1 MGSVSENQ
9 FIEQAE
15 APNAAAIEAALGSG
29 YTRYEAIMEA
39 AAGFMAD
46 WKFYGKKYGWKLKVH
61 DGDKALLELSVMDTE
76 LRVSIAA
83 REAEVEALRAGT
95 VGTIGTVG
103 TAGAD
108 GLSFAA
114 LLADGKAKEG
124 WGIRIAVV
132 DEASCA
138 RACALIKAV
147 AAMRLK
153 G

>member
-1 MGSVSENQ
+1 MAGECISSPAFRGTMGSVSENQ

-83 REAEVEALRAGT
+83 REAEVEALRA
-95 VGTIGTVG
+95 
-103 TAGAD
+103 
-108 GLSFAA
+108 
-114 LLADGKAKEG
+114 DGKAKEG